1 MPRNMDGEFEV
12 LLGNRQLLSVFFIVV
27 ILLAVFFTMGYVL
40 GRSLAPSVVATRA
53 PAPSPAVAV
62 EKPPSA
68 PVAVA
73 TPAPEVA
80 PPAPPPVVEEKPPK
94 AEPPKPAP
102 PSGPA
107 SGQVY
112 LQVAAT
118 KHPDAELVAGVLKK
132 KGFTTLI
139 APGPTEAIFRVLVG
153 PLDGASEIASTRKE
167 LETAG
172 FKPIVRKY

>member
-1 MPRNMDGEFEV
+1 MPRNTDGEFEV
-12 LLGNRQLLSVFFIVV
+12 LLGNRQLLSVFFIVI

-40 GRSLAPSVVATRA
+40 GRSLGPSVVATRT
-53 PAPSPAVAV
+53 PAPSPPVAV
-62 EKPPSA
+62 EKPASA
-68 PVAVA
+68 PLAVA
-73 TPAPEVA
+73 TP
-80 PPAPPPVVEEKPPK
+80 PPAPPPPIVEEKPPK
-94 AEPPKPAP
+94 AQPKAEPKPVP

-153 PLDGASEIASTRKE
+153 PLDGPSQIASTRKE

>member
-40 GRSLAPSVVATRA
+40 GRSLGPSVVATRT
-53 PAPSPAVAV
+53 PAPSPPVAV
-62 EKPPSA
+62 EKPASA
-68 PVAVA
+68 PVA
-73 TPAPEVA
+73 VA

-94 AEPPKPAP
+94 IEPKAEPKPVP

-107 SGQVY
+107 SGQVF

-132 KGFTTLI
+132 KGFATLI

-153 PLDGASEIASTRKE
+153 PLDGASEIASTR
-167 LETAG
+167 
-172 FKPIVRKY
+172 